1 MGDVTT
7 GSAPGLAGWRIL
19 ITREADKAAETARRV
34 EERGGVPLVFPTIES
49 APPLD
54 PGPLEEA
61 VRTLDARD
69 WVVFPSRTA
78 VAAVVQACADLG
90 VTLRRPGRPR
100 FAAVGEGTARA
111 LEDHGVRDVLL
122 PDPDRRDADG
132 LAAALI
138 RSGVSGANVLI
149 ARAEQGRE
157 VLAAAL
163 RDAGASVTEVV
174 AYRTLPRVVPEDEVQ
189 ALLSGP
195 RPDAA
200 LFFSPS
206 AFRAFLA
213 ALGDARARDFLAGAV
228 LCAIGRTTA
237 RAMSDAGLP
246 PGLVP
251 DVPSP
256 EMAVEVLVRL
266 ARTQ

>member
-1 MGDVTT
+1 MGDMTR
-7 GSAPGLAGWRIL
+7 SASGLAGWRVL
-19 ITREADKAAETARRV
+19 ITREADKAAETARLIV
-34 EERGGVPLVFPTIES
+34 ARGGIPVVFPTIET
-49 APPLD
+49 APPPD
-54 PGPLEEA
+54 PGPLDQA
-61 VRTLDARD
+61 VRNLDAWD

-78 VAAVVQACADLG
+78 VAAMVRACADLG

-111 LEDHGVRDVLL
+111 LADHGVRDVLV
-122 PDPDRRDADG
+122 PDPDRQDAEG

-138 RSGVSGANVLI
+138 RSGISGANVLI

-157 VLAAAL
+157 VLASAL

-174 AYRTLPRVVPEDEVQ
+174 AYRTLPRAVPDHEVQ
-189 ALLSGP
+189 ALLHGP

-206 AFRAFLA
+206 AFRAFLEIVGDPA
-213 ALGDARARDFLAGAV
+213 ARGFLSGAV

-237 RAMSDAGLP
+237 RAMEDACLP
-246 PGLVP
+246 PDAVP
-251 DVPSP
+251 GSPS
-256 EMAVEVLVRL
+256 VEAALDAIARL
-266 ARTQ
+266 ARSR